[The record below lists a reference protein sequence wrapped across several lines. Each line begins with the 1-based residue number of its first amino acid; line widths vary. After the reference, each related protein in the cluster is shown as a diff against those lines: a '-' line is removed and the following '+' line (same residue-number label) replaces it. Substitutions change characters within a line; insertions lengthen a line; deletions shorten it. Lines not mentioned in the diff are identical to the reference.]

1 MVINDFDEL
10 MSKRESV
17 QDINRMLNMNT
28 GELTALVKFCY
39 VLTHGEKA
47 MRDRT
52 VTPDDVLRELKEIT
66 RVRA

>member
-39 VLTHGEKA
+39 VLTPVSYTHLTLPTMFE
-47 MRDRT
+47 
-52 VTPDDVLRELKEIT
+52 V
-66 RVRA
+66 